1 MAVGCGCDGGL
12 LWLVVMDCGFA
23 FVYFPLTVGYGCH
36 SGVWVVVE
44 VAVVVASG
52 DGSWFCFGFGFF
64 PFAINCGCHGGC
76 GWWSGGGG
84 GCL

>member
-1 MAVGCGCDGGL
+1 MAVGGGCDGGL

-23 FVYFPLTVGYGCH
+23 FVFFPLTVGYGCH

-64 PFAINCGCHGGC
+64 PFAISCGCHGGC
-76 GWWSGGGG
+76 GWRSGDGG

>member
-23 FVYFPLTVGYGCH
+23 FVFFPLTVGYGCH

>member
-23 FVYFPLTVGYGCH
+23 FVFFPLIVGYGCH

-44 VAVVVASG
+44 VAVVVVSG

-64 PFAINCGCHGGC
+64 PFAISCGCHGGC

>member
-1 MAVGCGCDGGL
+1 MAGGDG
-12 LWLVVMDCGFA
+12 LWFCLCF
-23 FVYFPLTVGYGCH
+23 FPLTVGYGCH

-64 PFAINCGCHGGC
+64 PFAISCGCHGGC